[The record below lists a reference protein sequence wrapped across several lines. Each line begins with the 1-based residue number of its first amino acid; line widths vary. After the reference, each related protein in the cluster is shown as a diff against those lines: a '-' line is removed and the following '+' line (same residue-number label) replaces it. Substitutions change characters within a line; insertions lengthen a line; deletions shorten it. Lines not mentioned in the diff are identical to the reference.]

1 MHASLPEEQ
10 PLLVYQLELS
20 IYKYPLVLTNF
31 QQGGSTKIEQKKKF
45 EDTQGHWSKN
55 HSRKFLINCVKN
67 LIKIISS
74 KAFIVL

>member
-31 QQGGSTKIEQKKKF
+31 QQGGSTKIEKKI

-55 HSRKFLINCVKN
+55 HSHKFLINCVKN